1 MVRVPGY
8 RPKSPRDSRDLKR
21 ENAELKR
28 AILKP
33 ASAFFASCHPEC
45 AWQGLHKLKADLA
58 RRMHASGEPASTTG
72 AAPGVSRATVYRV
85 LAEGTTMWNA

>member
-33 ASAFFASCHPEC
+33 ASAFFVAPP
-45 AWQGLHKLKADLA
+45 ATAGPPGPDGL
-58 RRMHASGEPASTTG
+58 
-72 AAPGVSRATVYRV
+72 PG
-85 LAEGTTMWNA
+85 LAEA